1 MLADVQQAMADLV
14 ASVARVQA
22 ARQDPEAWLDGYDLT
37 AVERRRLAGF
47 LAQPGLA
54 LGCMVYRANRLA
66 PVAMHLTEL
75 CRAIGPGL
83 RAEMDAF
90 WLAHPHSEPNPLL
103 ECARFC
109 DFIEGRPGTPRDELA
124 QARATIAEALA
135 ASGAVRPTPFAPPP
149 ASPSLP
155 SSPSDSAGRALPVP
169 ARSPPLPRG
178 G

>member
-1 MLADVQQAMADLV
+1 MLAEFQQAMADLV

-22 ARQDPEAWLDGYDLT
+22 ARADPEAWLGGYDLT
-37 AVERRRLAGF
+37 EAERGRLAGF

-75 CRAIGPGL
+75 CRAIGPAL
-83 RAEMDAF
+83 RGVMDDF
-90 WLAHPHSEPNPLL
+90 WAAHPHSEPNPLI

-109 DFIEGRPGTPRDELA
+109 DFLDTRPDMPRDALA

-135 ASGAVRPTPFAPPP
+135 ASAMVIPAPSALPPAPPS
-149 ASPSLP
+149 AP
-155 SSPSDSAGRALPVP
+155 SSPSGSAAPAAPAP
-169 ARSPPLPRG
+169 ARWPRQPPAA
-178 G
+178 

>member
-1 MLADVQQAMADLV
+1 MLAEFQQAMADLV

-22 ARQDPEAWLDGYDLT
+22 ARADPEAWLAGYELT
-37 AVERRRLAGF
+37 AVERQRLTGF

-66 PVAMHLTEL
+66 PVAMHLTAL

-83 RAEMDAF
+83 REAMDAF

-109 DFIEGRPGTPRDELA
+109 DFIEGRPGVPREELA

-135 ASGAVRPTPFAPPP
+135 ASGIVRPAPCAPPP
-149 ASPSLP
+149 ASPSVP
-155 SSPSDSAGRALPVP
+155 SSPSDSAGRAPPAP
-169 ARSPPLPRG
+169 ARSPPPRPG

>member
-22 ARQDPEAWLDGYDLT
+22 AREDPQAWLAGYALT
-37 AVERRRLAGF
+37 EPERRRLAGF

-66 PVAMHLTEL
+66 PVAMHLTDL

-83 RAEMDAF
+83 REVMEAF

-109 DFIEGRPGTPRDELA
+109 DFIEGRPDAPRDELA
-124 QARATIAEALA
+124 LARTMIAEALA
-135 ASGAVRPTPFAPPP
+135 ASGVVRPVPSAPLPAPP
-149 ASPSLP
+149 SVP
-155 SSPSDSAGRALPVP
+155 SSLSDSAVPSPPAP
-169 ARSPPLPRG
+169 ARSPPPRPG
-178 G
+178 A